1 MAIKEDNDSI
11 RQQFISI
18 DEFFYGLGK
27 QENITEEEVATWVFN
42 KKILDELSLFE
53 RDPFTLA
60 TTLVERQKIITRAN
74 AEKLISTLHSQSQQ
88 KLEQSLS
95 IDNIDDF
102 IKRNAEISLEFIE
115 KAFPIVSVAEFLPL
129 ENHDEWDR
137 KFMRYAELYVPLK
150 NETFNTGWSRTDL
163 YCFLEKHGVTLSPVI
178 DYPTWGQR
186 QEHFKSKF
194 LNADPQAN
202 LDCYDEVLKNQNL
215 RTKKDILRK
224 EILNAI
230 QILGFEPLSLTN
242 NQVSELRKHCLKN
255 LPNLFT
261 KPNPKTGY
269 KGSFE
274 DVYQGMKKDEILINI
289 DAAKLKN
296 KQG

>member
-1 MAIKEDNDSI
+1 MAIKEDNDRI

-18 DEFFYGLGK
+18 DELFYGLGK

-42 KKILDELSLFE
+42 KKILDDLPLFE
-53 RDPFTLA
+53 RNPTTLA
-60 TTLVERQKIITRAN
+60 TKLVERQKTITRDD
-74 AEKLISTLHSQSQQ
+74 AEKIISKLHIQSQQ
-88 KLEQSLS
+88 QLEQSLS
-95 IDNIDDF
+95 IDDF
-102 IKRNAEISLEFIE
+102 DNFTKRNAEITIKFIE
-115 KAFPIVSVAEFLPL
+115 KTFPIVSAAEFLPL
-129 ENHDEWDR
+129 ENQDEWDR

-194 LNADPQAN
+194 LNSDPQAS

-230 QILGFEPLSLTN
+230 QILVFEPLSLTN
-242 NQVSELRKHCLKN
+242 NQVSKLRKHCREN
-255 LPNLFT
+255 RPDLFT
-261 KPNPKTGY
+261 EPNPKTGY

-274 DVYQGMKKDEILINI
+274 DIYQDMKKDGVLINI
-289 DAAKLKN
+289 DAAKLK